1 MKNNEF
7 ELDDEINANDAEKMI
22 KEAYENKR
30 KRLLES
36 LKLEKEMQINKVEED
51 TKIRYKKKE

>member
-36 LKLEKEMQINKVEED
+36 HKLEKEMQINKVEED